1 MSKKTTFFFTVSII
15 ATLISGGALGFMVYS
30 FSQTEVKIEEISADL
45 LNEKQREEE
54 VLALRNTSLALRD
67 KTSRIDSAFI
77 KQADIPFF
85 VESLEQIAES
95 SGIASSTFSIDS
107 IVFDEQMEGVVKPL
121 TLSLQGVGSWET
133 VYGFTQ
139 EIENL
144 PTISS
149 VKGLMFSRAGE
160 IKDVDQDWRVFI
172 NFEAS
177 VIE

>member
-1 MSKKTTFFFTVSII
+1 MSKKTTFFFTVSIL
-15 ATLISGGALGFMVYS
+15 AVLISGGILGFMVYS
-30 FSQTEVKIEEISADL
+30 FSQAEMRIDDISTNL

-67 KTSRIDSAFI
+67 KTSRIDAAFI
-77 KQADIPFF
+77 KKSDIPLF
-85 VESLEQIAES
+85 VEGLERIAES

-107 IVFDEQMEGVVKPL
+107 IVFDDAPGDVVRPL
-121 TLSLQGVGSWET
+121 MLSLQGVGSWET

-139 EIENL
+139 EVENL

-160 IKDVDQDWRVFI
+160 VKDVDQDWRVFI
-172 NFEAS
+172 NFEAF